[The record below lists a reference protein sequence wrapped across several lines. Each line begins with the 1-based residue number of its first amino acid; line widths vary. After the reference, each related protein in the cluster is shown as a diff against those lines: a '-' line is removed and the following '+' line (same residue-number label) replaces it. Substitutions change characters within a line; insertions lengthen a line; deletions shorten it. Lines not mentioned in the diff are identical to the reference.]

1 MSKNYFEIFNIP
13 ISLRVNKDQ
22 LTKRYFEL
30 SRKYHPDYFANENE
44 SAQFE
49 ALENSAQLN
58 KAYKTF
64 QQPGETIKYLLKL
77 KGLLEE
83 EEKYELPPAFLMEIM
98 DINEQLMDQEGP
110 EEKAGLALAI
120 NDLEKEIYEPV
131 KEIVENYN
139 EDLHSEKELL
149 QVKEYYYKK
158 KYLDRIKK
166 QIKQPK

>member
-1 MSKNYFEIFNIP
+1 MNYFELFNIP
-13 ISLRVNKDQ
+13 ISLHVNKEQ
-22 LTKRYFEL
+22 LGSKYFEL
-30 SRKYHPDYFANENE
+30 SRKFHPDYFANGTDHE
-44 SAQFE
+44 QFE

-64 QQPGETIKYLLKL
+64 QSREETIKYVLTI

-83 EEKYELPPAFLMEIM
+83 EEKYELPPSFLMEVM

-110 EEKAGLALAI
+110 EGKAGLALAL

-139 EDLHSEKELL
+139 ENLHSEKELL

-158 KYLDRIKK
+158 KYLDRIRK
-166 QIKQPK
+166 QLEQQ